1 MPSLT
6 TWRAPA
12 GTPDFID
19 FTGATWPDPTAG
31 TGDTTTW
38 TYDEATGLL
47 TRKEYADGNGTDYTY
62 DVANRLAVRTWARD
76 LPGGTSGDRLDTTY
90 SYSATTGE
98 LLTVDYEDPDTAD
111 ITYTY
116 DRLGRQATVADATG
130 TRSFDYDTA
139 TLQLDTETLDAT
151 FYDGHELTR
160 QYEDGTETNGLDGR
174 DKGYTLYDGG
184 QTSVSAATYGYDTTG
199 RLKTVTD
206 GTDTF
211 TYAYET
217 DSNLLASLTAP
228 QHNVAYTY
236 ETNRD
241 LMTVI
246 DNRAGSTGVS
256 PVSTYTY
263 GHDELGRRN
272 TRQQSGSAIATTNT
286 DTFDYNTRSEVEGS
300 TNSDTTNKGTAVWNP
315 SYTYDQIGNRQSSTG
330 FQPVSTYTTNAVNQ
344 YTALDSTSPIHD
356 IDGNLTSD
364 GGSWTYTWNNENR
377 LSSATN
383 GTVTIDFTYDYQG
396 RLVKKDDGIDVSI
409 YIYDGWNRIATF
421 TPQVSSLSLQVSYLW
436 GLDLS
441 GSMQGAGGVGGLLKE
456 GSNYCLYDANGNIM
470 QKLDGTGAVVMN
482 LDYDPFGNVIA
493 LKDAN
498 GIVDSNLE
506 FVGEYGFSTKPLIDD
521 LDWYYYGFRYYDPVT
536 GRWPSRDPMGKQGG
550 MNLYGF
556 VGNEVTYAI
565 DFLGLTK
572 TCQSVSFSVS
582 IPATKG
588 KIRLAPPFYAKVGGS
603 FSIAVEGEI
612 CDECCDGEMKETWE
626 ISATASGSVGITLG
640 VGEDIDVSYGRNF
653 SITGF
658 AGAQASGTIG
668 VSGGGSFG
676 KSCDGTVTG
685 TGSGSVSGDLGVRGG
700 ASLQATLR
708 KGRWEWE
715 FAKTSATISGTAG
728 VSADYEFKCNTSGC
742 SLEKFGDYSVNAS
755 VTAEACALGY
765 CISHTF

>member
-1 MPSLT
+1 M
-6 TWRAPA
+6 
-12 GTPDFID
+12 
-19 FTGATWPDPTAG
+19 TASQ
-31 TGDTTTW
+31 DT
-38 TYDEATGLL
+38 
-47 TRKEYADGNGTDYTY
+47 
-62 DVANRLAVRTWARD
+62 V
-76 LPGGTSGDRLDTTY
+76 
-90 SYSATTGE
+90 SYS
-98 LLTVDYEDPDTAD
+98 
-111 ITYTY
+111 
-116 DRLGRQATVADATG
+116 
-130 TRSFDYDTA
+130 
-139 TLQLDTETLDAT
+139 
-151 FYDGHELTR
+151 
-160 QYEDGTETNGLDGR
+160 
-174 DKGYTLYDGG
+174 
-184 QTSVSAATYGYDTTG
+184 
-199 RLKTVTD
+199 
-206 GTDTF
+206 
-211 TYAYET
+211 
-217 DSNLLASLTAP
+217 
-228 QHNVAYTY
+228 Y

-241 LMTVI
+241 VMTII
-246 DNRAGSTGVS
+246 DNKVSGSSISKYTYTYDALGRRDDRAQSGSEINTASTDDFTYNSRSEVTGSSNSVETATKWNPTYSFDKIGNRIGSVGVS
-256 PVSTYTY
+256 PNAYTAN
-263 GHDELGRRN
+263 EL
-272 TRQQSGSAIATTNT
+272 
-286 DTFDYNTRSEVEGS
+286 
-300 TNSDTTNKGTAVWNP
+300 
-315 SYTYDQIGNRQSSTG
+315 
-330 FQPVSTYTTNAVNQ
+330 NQ
-344 YTALDSTSPIHD
+344 YTAIVSTNPVHD
-356 IDGNLTSD
+356 LDGNLTSD
-364 GGSWTYTWNNENR
+364 GGTWTYTWNNENR
-377 LSSATN
+377 LASATD
-383 GTVTIDFTYDYQG
+383 GTTTIDFTYDYQG
-396 RLVKKDDGIDVSI
+396 RLVKRDDGTDVSV
-409 YIYDGWNRIATF
+409 YVYDGWNRIFEISNPGSQIEMT
-421 TPQVSSLSLQVSYLW
+421 SSFLW

-456 GSNYCLYDANGNIM
+456 GDLYPLYDANGNIM
-470 QKLDGTGAVVMN
+470 QKLDGAGAAVMSV
-482 LDYDPFGNVIA
+482 DYDPFGNII
-493 LKDAN
+493 N
-498 GIVDSNLE
+498 GTL
-506 FVGEYGFSTKPLIDD
+506 VGEYGFSTKPLIDGI
-521 LDWYYYGFRYYDPVT
+521 DWYYYGFRYYDPQT
-536 GRWPSRDPMGKQGG
+536 GRWPSRDPIGKQGG
-550 MNLYGF
+550 INLYGF

-755 VTAEACALGY
+755 VTAEVCALGY